1 MFSSTS
7 STVRR
12 NSRLSKINEHTVFI
26 SESLAFRIYSN
37 TKPHNLKLTDLQK
50 GLIFVYNGKEKV
62 GEGIGFGVPVIMS
75 SGETYFSKSSNV
87 YLSQQEDRTILCKE
101 FLMDHVARNRFR
113 NVRLENHG
121 VRIVFKSLSELYQNH
136 RRLRFPILT
145 LKTLPL
151 KLGVSTTFVKTASI
165 GKVTFT
171 YTINQGHILV
181 NADFNS
187 LKTRNLERIFIL
199 NEQGSRFFTKYSDSD
214 GTQLTNEQI
223 GAWDITEADWASITD
238 AQDKVGFRLKKIE
251 NSLLR
256 RGREFQKGIL
266 EWIGLD
272 YEVDPGAVSA
282 DYEIEIIGA

>member
-1 MFSSTS
+1 
-7 STVRR
+7 
-12 NSRLSKINEHTVFI
+12 
-26 SESLAFRIYSN
+26 
-37 TKPHNLKLTDLQK
+37 
-50 GLIFVYNGKEKV
+50 
-62 GEGIGFGVPVIMS
+62 
-75 SGETYFSKSSNV
+75 
-87 YLSQQEDRTILCKE
+87 
-101 FLMDHVARNRFR
+101 
-113 NVRLENHG
+113 
-121 VRIVFKSLSELYQNH
+121 LYQNH

-181 NADFNS
+181 KADFNS